1 MRSSSKPE
9 KRTYTDLLIILVILA
24 AVLAWFFWPS
34 AHRKPASEDSRS
46 QELALNVMPLVP
58 RDVSLTQSYIGYV
71 TPIHSVDIVP
81 YINGFLE
88 DIMVDGGQKVERG
101 DNLILIRQNEYK
113 ASLEAAEASVLQ
125 ADATLNNAAVY
136 YRRMKQAGTK
146 VISKTELDNAKASYL
161 SAKAALA
168 QAKANRDLAKVN
180 FDYTIIQAPISGI
193 VGNVDLTRGDYVSP
207 SSGTLLKII
216 QFDPIRV
223 VFSITD
229 KDYLNEMAKQ
239 SGGVFNGEA
248 IKIRL
253 SNGQIYNKT
262 GKFRFLDNEIN
273 RSTNSIAV
281 YADFENENHTLVAN
295 AYVDVLL
302 EKNIKNGVPVRQN
315 LVTMEDSGNYVYVV
329 KDNGLERRKVDILGI
344 SGNDYILKN
353 TFAAGEYLVLD
364 KVGRIIPGQKLKLNV
379 VGGKTGEEQK

>member
-34 AHRKPASEDSRS
+34 AHRKPAPEDSRPL
-46 QELALNVMPLVP
+46 ELALNVMPLAP

-88 DIMVDGGQKVERG
+88 DIMVDGGQRVERG

-239 SGGVFNGEA
+239 SGGLFNGEA

-262 GKFRFLDNEIN
+262 GKFRFLDNEVN

-329 KDNGLERRKVDILGI
+329 KDDRLERRKVDILGI

-379 VGGKTGEEQK
+379 VGGKTGEGQK

>member
-1 MRSSSKPE
+1 MKSSSKPE

-34 AHRKPASEDSRS
+34 AHRKPAPEDSRPL
-46 QELALNVMPLVP
+46 ELALNVMPLAP

-81 YINGFLE
+81 HINGFLE
-88 DIMVDGGQKVERG
+88 DIMVDGGQRVERG

-239 SGGVFNGEA
+239 SGGLFNGEA

-262 GKFRFLDNEIN
+262 GKFRFLDNEVN

-329 KDNGLERRKVDILGI
+329 KDDRLERRKVDILGI

>member
-1 MRSSSKPE
+1 MKSSSKPE

-34 AHRKPASEDSRS
+34 AHRKPASEDSRP
-46 QELALNVMPLVP
+46 QELALNVMPLAP

-88 DIMVDGGQKVERG
+88 DIMVDGGQRVERG

-136 YRRMKQAGTK
+136 YRRVKQAGTK

-180 FDYTIIQAPISGI
+180 FDYTI

-239 SGGVFNGEA
+239 SGGLFNGEA

-329 KDNGLERRKVDILGI
+329 KDDRLERRKVDILGI

>member
-1 MRSSSKPE
+1 MS
-9 KRTYTDLLIILVILA
+9 A
-24 AVLAWFFWPS
+24 A
-34 AHRKPASEDSRS
+34 
-46 QELALNVMPLVP
+46 
-58 RDVSLTQSYIGYV
+58 T
-71 TPIHSVDIVP
+71 
-81 YINGFLE
+81 
-88 DIMVDGGQKVERG
+88 
-101 DNLILIRQNEYK
+101 NLILIRQNEYK

-136 YRRMKQAGTK
+136 YRRVKQAGTK

-239 SGGVFNGEA
+239 SGGLFNGEA

-262 GKFRFLDNEIN
+262 GKIP
-273 RSTNSIAV
+273 
-281 YADFENENHTLVAN
+281 
-295 AYVDVLL
+295 VL
-302 EKNIKNGVPVRQN
+302 
-315 LVTMEDSGNYVYVV
+315 
-329 KDNGLERRKVDILGI
+329 
-344 SGNDYILKN
+344 
-353 TFAAGEYLVLD
+353 
-364 KVGRIIPGQKLKLNV
+364 GQ
-379 VGGKTGEEQK
+379 

>member
-34 AHRKPASEDSRS
+34 AHRKPASEDSRP
-46 QELALNVMPLVP
+46 QELALNVMPLAP

-88 DIMVDGGQKVERG
+88 DIMVDGGQRVERG

-136 YRRMKQAGTK
+136 YRRVKQAGTK

-239 SGGVFNGEA
+239 SGGLFNGEA

-329 KDNGLERRKVDILGI
+329 KDDRLERRKVDILGI

-379 VGGKTGEEQK
+379 VGGKTGEGQK

>member
-24 AVLAWFFWPS
+24 AVLAWFFLPS
-34 AHRKPASEDSRS
+34 AHRKPASEDSRP

-239 SGGVFNGEA
+239 SGGLFNGEA

>member
-34 AHRKPASEDSRS
+34 AHRKPASEDSRP
-46 QELALNVMPLVP
+46 QELALNVMPLAP

-88 DIMVDGGQKVERG
+88 DIMVDGGQRVERG

-113 ASLEAAEASVLQ
+113 ASLEAGGASVLQ

-136 YRRMKQAGTK
+136 YRRVKQAGTK

-239 SGGVFNGEA
+239 SGGLFNGEA

-329 KDNGLERRKVDILGI
+329 KDDRLERRKVDILGI

>member
-34 AHRKPASEDSRS
+34 AYRKPTSEDSRP
-46 QELALNVMPLVP
+46 QELALNVMPLAP

-88 DIMVDGGQKVERG
+88 DIMVDGGQRVERG

-136 YRRMKQAGTK
+136 YRRVKQAGTK

-239 SGGVFNGEA
+239 SGGLFNGEA

>member
-34 AHRKPASEDSRS
+34 AHRKPASEDSRP
-46 QELALNVMPLVP
+46 QELALNVMPLAP

-88 DIMVDGGQKVERG
+88 DIMVDGGQRVERG

-136 YRRMKQAGTK
+136 YRRVKQAGTK

-180 FDYTIIQAPISGI
+180 FDYTIIQAPIGGI

-229 KDYLNEMAKQ
+229 KDYLNEIAKQ
-239 SGGVFNGEA
+239 SGGLFNGEA

-329 KDNGLERRKVDILGI
+329 KDDRLERRKVDILGI

>member
-1 MRSSSKPE
+1 MKSSSKPE

-24 AVLAWFFWPS
+24 AVLVWFFWPS
-34 AHRKPASEDSRS
+34 AHRKPASEDSRP
-46 QELALNVMPLVP
+46 QELALNVMPLAP

-88 DIMVDGGQKVERG
+88 DIMVDGGQRVERG

-146 VISKTELDNAKASYL
+146 VISPTELDNAKASYL

-180 FDYTIIQAPISGI
+180 FDYTIIQAPIGGI

-239 SGGVFNGEA
+239 SGGLFNGEA

-329 KDNGLERRKVDILGI
+329 KDDRLERRKVDILGI
-344 SGNDYILKN
+344 RGNDYILKN
-353 TFAAGEYLVLD
+353 SFAVGEYLVLD

-379 VGGKTGEEQK
+379 VGGKTGEGQK

>member
-1 MRSSSKPE
+1 MKSSSKPE

-24 AVLAWFFWPS
+24 AILAWFFWPS
-34 AHRKPASEDSRS
+34 AHRKPASEDSRP
-46 QELALNVMPLVP
+46 QELALNVMPLAP

-88 DIMVDGGQKVERG
+88 DIMVDGGQRVERG

-136 YRRMKQAGTK
+136 YRRVKQAGTK

-180 FDYTIIQAPISGI
+180 FDYTIIQAPIGGI

-239 SGGVFNGEA
+239 SGGLFNGEA

-329 KDNGLERRKVDILGI
+329 KDDRLERRKVDILGI

>member
-239 SGGVFNGEA
+239 SGGLFNGEA

>member
-34 AHRKPASEDSRS
+34 AHRKPASEDSRP

-239 SGGVFNGEA
+239 SGGLFNGEA

-329 KDNGLERRKVDILGI
+329 KDDRLERRKVDILGI

>member
-34 AHRKPASEDSRS
+34 AHRKPASEDSRP
-46 QELALNVMPLVP
+46 QELALNVMPLAP

-88 DIMVDGGQKVERG
+88 DIMVDGGQRVERG

-239 SGGVFNGEA
+239 SGGLFNGEA

-329 KDNGLERRKVDILGI
+329 KDDRLERRKVDILGI

-379 VGGKTGEEQK
+379 AGGKTGEEQK

>member
-34 AHRKPASEDSRS
+34 AHRKPTSEDSRP
-46 QELALNVMPLVP
+46 QELALNVMPLAP

-88 DIMVDGGQKVERG
+88 DIMVDGGQRVERG

-136 YRRMKQAGTK
+136 YRRVKQAGTK
-146 VISKTELDNAKASYL
+146 VISPTELDNAKASYL

-180 FDYTIIQAPISGI
+180 FDYTIIQAPIGGI

-239 SGGVFNGEA
+239 SGGLFNGEA

-329 KDNGLERRKVDILGI
+329 KDDRLERRKVDILGI
-344 SGNDYILKN
+344 RGNDYILKN
-353 TFAAGEYLVLD
+353 SFAVGEYLVLD

-379 VGGKTGEEQK
+379 VGGKTGEGQK

>member
-34 AHRKPASEDSRS
+34 AHRKPASEDSRP
-46 QELALNVMPLVP
+46 QELALNVMPLAP

-88 DIMVDGGQKVERG
+88 DIMVDGGQRVERG

-136 YRRMKQAGTK
+136 YRRVKQAGTK

-180 FDYTIIQAPISGI
+180 FDYTIIQAPIGGI

-239 SGGVFNGEA
+239 SGGLFNGEA

-329 KDNGLERRKVDILGI
+329 KDDRLERRKVDILGI

>member
-1 MRSSSKPE
+1 MKSSSKPE

-24 AVLAWFFWPS
+24 AILAWFFWPS
-34 AHRKPASEDSRS
+34 AHRKPASEDSRP
-46 QELALNVMPLVP
+46 QELALNVMPLAP

-88 DIMVDGGQKVERG
+88 DIMVEGGQKVERG

-146 VISKTELDNAKASYL
+146 VISPTELDNAKASYL

-180 FDYTIIQAPISGI
+180 FDYTIIQAPIGGI

-239 SGGVFNGEA
+239 SGGLFNGEA

-329 KDNGLERRKVDILGI
+329 KDDRLERRKVDILGI
-344 SGNDYILKN
+344 RGNDYILKN
-353 TFAAGEYLVLD
+353 SFAVGEYLVLD

-379 VGGKTGEEQK
+379 VGGKTGEGQK

>member
-34 AHRKPASEDSRS
+34 AHRKPAPEDSRPL
-46 QELALNVMPLVP
+46 ELALNVMPLAP

-88 DIMVDGGQKVERG
+88 DIMVDGGQRVERG

-239 SGGVFNGEA
+239 SGGLFNGEA

-262 GKFRFLDNEIN
+262 GKFRFLDNEVN

-329 KDNGLERRKVDILGI
+329 KDDRLERRKVDILGI

>member
-34 AHRKPASEDSRS
+34 AHRKPTSEDSRP
-46 QELALNVMPLVP
+46 QELALNVMPLAP

-88 DIMVDGGQKVERG
+88 DIMVDGGQRVERG

-239 SGGVFNGEA
+239 SGGLFNGEA

-329 KDNGLERRKVDILGI
+329 KDDRLERRKVDILGI

>member
-1 MRSSSKPE
+1 
-9 KRTYTDLLIILVILA
+9 
-24 AVLAWFFWPS
+24 
-34 AHRKPASEDSRS
+34 
-46 QELALNVMPLVP
+46 MPLAP

-88 DIMVDGGQKVERG
+88 DIMVDGGQRVERG

-136 YRRMKQAGTK
+136 YRRVKQAGTK

-239 SGGVFNGEA
+239 SGGLFNGEA

-329 KDNGLERRKVDILGI
+329 KDDRLERRKVDILGI

>member
-1 MRSSSKPE
+1 MKSSSKPE

-34 AHRKPASEDSRS
+34 AHRKPAPEDSRPL
-46 QELALNVMPLVP
+46 ELALNVMPLAP

-88 DIMVDGGQKVERG
+88 DIMVDGGQRVERG

-180 FDYTIIQAPISGI
+180 FDYTIIQAPIGGI

-239 SGGVFNGEA
+239 SGGLFNGEA

-329 KDNGLERRKVDILGI
+329 KDDRLERRKVDILGI

>member
-1 MRSSSKPE
+1 MKSSSKPE

-34 AHRKPASEDSRS
+34 AHRKPAPEDSRPL
-46 QELALNVMPLVP
+46 ELALNVMTLAP

-88 DIMVDGGQKVERG
+88 DIMVDGGQRVERG

-180 FDYTIIQAPISGI
+180 FDYTIIQAPIGGI

-229 KDYLNEMAKQ
+229 KDYLNEIAKQ
-239 SGGVFNGEA
+239 SGGLFNGEA

-329 KDNGLERRKVDILGI
+329 KDDRLERRKVDILGI

-379 VGGKTGEEQK
+379 VGGKTGEGQK

>member
-34 AHRKPASEDSRS
+34 AHRKPASEDSRP
-46 QELALNVMPLVP
+46 QELALNVMPLAP

-88 DIMVDGGQKVERG
+88 DIMVDGGQRVERG

-136 YRRMKQAGTK
+136 HRRVKQAGTK

-239 SGGVFNGEA
+239 SGGLFNGEA

-329 KDNGLERRKVDILGI
+329 KDDRLERRKVDILGI

>member
-34 AHRKPASEDSRS
+34 AHRKPASEDSRP
-46 QELALNVMPLVP
+46 QELALNVMPLAP

-88 DIMVDGGQKVERG
+88 DIMVDGGQRVERG
-101 DNLILIRQNEYK
+101 DNLILIHQNEYK

-136 YRRMKQAGTK
+136 YRRVKQAGTK

-239 SGGVFNGEA
+239 SGGLFNGEA

-329 KDNGLERRKVDILGI
+329 KDDRLERRKVDILGI

>member
-34 AHRKPASEDSRS
+34 AHRKPASEDSRP
-46 QELALNVMPLVP
+46 QELALNVMPLAP

-88 DIMVDGGQKVERG
+88 DIMVDGGQRVERG

-136 YRRMKQAGTK
+136 YRRVKQAGTK

-239 SGGVFNGEA
+239 SGGLFNGEA

-329 KDNGLERRKVDILGI
+329 KDDRLERRKVDILGI
-344 SGNDYILKN
+344 RGNDYILKN
-353 TFAAGEYLVLD
+353 SFAVGEYLVLD

-379 VGGKTGEEQK
+379 VGGKTGEGQK

>member
-34 AHRKPASEDSRS
+34 AYRKPTSEDSRP
-46 QELALNVMPLVP
+46 QELALNVMPLAP

-88 DIMVDGGQKVERG
+88 DIMVDGGQRVERG

-136 YRRMKQAGTK
+136 YRRVKQAGTK

-239 SGGVFNGEA
+239 SGGLFNGEA

-329 KDNGLERRKVDILGI
+329 KDDRLERRKVDILGI

>member
-34 AHRKPASEDSRS
+34 AHRKPAPEDSRPL
-46 QELALNVMPLVP
+46 ELALNVMPLAP

-81 YINGFLE
+81 YIHGFLE
-88 DIMVDGGQKVERG
+88 DIMVDGGQRVERG

-239 SGGVFNGEA
+239 SGGLFNGEA

-262 GKFRFLDNEIN
+262 GKFRFLDNEVN

-329 KDNGLERRKVDILGI
+329 KDDRLERRKVDILGI

>member
-34 AHRKPASEDSRS
+34 AHRKPTSEDSRP
-46 QELALNVMPLVP
+46 QELALNVMPLAP

-88 DIMVDGGQKVERG
+88 DIMVDGGQRVERG

-223 VFSITD
+223 VFPLPTKITST
-229 KDYLNEMAKQ
+229 KWPNNRAGCLTAKQ
-239 SGGVFNGEA
+239 SKSASVTARF
-248 IKIRL
+248 IIRPEN
-253 SNGQIYNKT
+253 SGSWTMK
-262 GKFRFLDNEIN
+262 
-273 RSTNSIAV
+273 ST
-281 YADFENENHTLVAN
+281 
-295 AYVDVLL
+295 VLPIQSL
-302 EKNIKNGVPVRQN
+302 FMP
-315 LVTMEDSGNYVYVV
+315 
-329 KDNGLERRKVDILGI
+329 
-344 SGNDYILKN
+344 ILKTKIILWSPMLML
-353 TFAAGEYLVLD
+353 TFCWR
-364 KVGRIIPGQKLKLNV
+364 KI
-379 VGGKTGEEQK
+379 

>member
-34 AHRKPASEDSRS
+34 AHRKPASEDSRP
-46 QELALNVMPLVP
+46 QELALNVMPLAP

-88 DIMVDGGQKVERG
+88 DIMVDGGQRVERG

-239 SGGVFNGEA
+239 SGGLFNGEA

-262 GKFRFLDNEIN
+262 GKFRFLDNEVN

-329 KDNGLERRKVDILGI
+329 KDDRLERRKVDILGI

-379 VGGKTGEEQK
+379 VGGKTGEGQK